1 MKTILNII
9 KRVFSRTTRLMTS
22 GVRLLRH
29 PIRGIKRIGKAKL
42 MKAVTGYLVAALGGT
57 YLTTA
62 LFTPANFFKPAQVM
76 AVAQRTGIV
85 NILTGGTYAP
95 IVSGFK
101 NKFGD
106 LFQVLGERG
115 NIQSFTDIAADLHSS
130 AADYFERGEG
140 VFDDSVADTANFF
153 FGDLFKSFGKPE
165 DFAGTGDFD
174 DLNIEVPAINN
185 SESSTTSSNSAD
197 ELHNAALKPWDA
209 NTAPNGYLVLNMK
222 ADIDYSI
229 EAGNIHYTGFDKFG
243 RTGRAVGNI
252 TYDMVKESSGWRAK
266 FASDVDSKLSGW
278 GKNKK
283 ITSNLPGGITYSGYM
298 YNRSHLIA
306 DSLGGYKHVYKN
318 DGSIDTDKS
327 VSEAQNLV
335 TGTRFQNVGTNNS
348 KGSGYGGMA
357 YFEDMARK
365 YLTEHENC
373 SIWYSVEPV
382 YASDDEIIPR
392 ACIVK
397 MVSCDSDGNSGINLV
412 GIVYNVQ
419 PGYTIDY
426 TTGNFTKE

>member
-1 MKTILNII
+1 MKTIIEI
-9 KRVFSRTTRLMTS
+9 CKRVFGRIKRPITS
-22 GVRLLRH
+22 GFRMLRH
-29 PIRGIKRIGKAKL
+29 PVRGIKRIGKAKL
-42 MKAVTGYLVAALGGT
+42 IKIVTGYLIAALGGT

-62 LFTPANFFKPAQVM
+62 LFTPANFFKPAQVI
-76 AVAQRTGIV
+76 AVAQHTGIV
-85 NILTGGTYAP
+85 NILTGGTFAP

-101 NKFGD
+101 DKFGD

-140 VFDDSVADTANFF
+140 VFDDSVVDTANFF
-153 FGDLFKSFGKPE
+153 LGDIFKGFGKP
-165 DFAGTGDFD
+165 GDSGNFD
-174 DLNIEVPAINN
+174 DSNIDVPAINN
-185 SESSTTSSNSAD
+185 SESSTTSTNSAD
-197 ELHNAALKPWDA
+197 KLHELALQPWNAS
-209 NTAPNGYLVLNMK
+209 TAPNGYQVLDMK

-306 DSLGGYKHVYKN
+306 DSLGGYKHVYKS

-373 SIWYSVEPV
+373 AIWYSVEPV
-382 YASDDEIIPR
+382 YASDNEIIPR

-397 MVSCDSDGNSGINLV
+397 MVSCDSDGNHGINLV

-419 PGYTIDY
+419 PGYTVDY

>member
-1 MKTILNII
+1 MKFII
-9 KRVFSRTTRLMTS
+9 SVLKRVFSRSTRLFTS
-22 GVRLLRH
+22 GLRLLRH
-29 PIRGIKRIGKAKL
+29 PIRGVKRMGRAKL
-42 MKAVTGYLVAALGGT
+42 IKLVSGYLIAALGGT
-57 YLTTA
+57 YLTTS
-62 LFTPANFFKPAQVM
+62 LFTPANFFNPAQVIS
-76 AVAQRTGIV
+76 VAQRTGIV

-95 IVSGFK
+95 IVSGFE
-101 NKFGD
+101 NQFGD
-106 LFQVLGERG
+106 LFQFLGERG
-115 NIQSFTDIAADLHSS
+115 NISQFTDMAADLHSS

-140 VFDDSVADTANFF
+140 VFDEPVMDTANFF
-153 FGDLFKSFGKPE
+153 LGDLFKGFAKPN
-165 DFAGTGDFD
+165 TD
-174 DLNIEVPAINN
+174 DSKIETPAINN
-185 SESSTTSSNSAD
+185 GNAPATSSD
-197 ELHNAALKPWDA
+197 KLHEIALQPWDA
-209 NTAPNGYLVLNMK
+209 KTAPNGYQVLDMK
-222 ADIDYSI
+222 ADIDYTVD
-229 EAGNIHYTGFDKFG
+229 AGNIVYTGFDKFG

-266 FASDVDSKLSGW
+266 FASDVDSHLSGW

-298 YNRSHLIA
+298 YNRSHLVA
-306 DSLGGYKHVYKN
+306 DSLGGYKHVYKS
-318 DGSIDTDKS
+318 DGSLDTDKS

-335 TGTRFQNVGTNNS
+335 TGTRFQNVGTNNA

-365 YLTEHENC
+365 YLAEHENC

-382 YASDDEIIPR
+382 YASDNEIIPR

-397 MVSCDSDGNSGINLV
+397 MVSCDSKGGSGNGINLV

>member
-1 MKTILNII
+1 M
-9 KRVFSRTTRLMTS
+9 
-22 GVRLLRH
+22 
-29 PIRGIKRIGKAKL
+29 
-42 MKAVTGYLVAALGGT
+42 
-57 YLTTA
+57 
-62 LFTPANFFKPAQVM
+62 
-76 AVAQRTGIV
+76 
-85 NILTGGTYAP
+85 
-95 IVSGFK
+95 
-101 NKFGD
+101 
-106 LFQVLGERG
+106 FQVLGERG

-140 VFDDSVADTANFF
+140 VFDDSVVDTANFF
-153 FGDLFKSFGKPE
+153 FGDLFKNFGKPE
-165 DFAGTGDFD
+165 DFDGTGDFD

-197 ELHNAALKPWDA
+197 ELRNAALKPWDA